1 MSHTHA
7 RHVFSHHV
15 FGRHAVL
22 AIAPVLLLGLAMF
35 MPMMA
40 AAHSPLTSVTP
51 ADGAQLATPPETIEM
66 RFRDPSRL
74 IRFALAGDGDGTDVG
89 LGDDHLMVESTDH
102 TVTLP
107 PLAAGRYIAS
117 WRAMSEDG
125 HVIKG
130 RFSFTVAS
138 P

>member
-1 MSHTHA
+1 MPHTHTRPA
-7 RHVFSHHV
+7 L
-15 FGRHAVL
+15 L
-22 AIAPVLLLGLAMF
+22 AIAPVLLLVLTMF
-35 MPMMA
+35 MPLMA

-51 ADGAQLATPPETIEM
+51 ADGAQLTKAPQTIEM

-74 IRFALAGDGDGTDVG
+74 VRFALAGDGDGTDVV
-89 LGDDHLMVESTDH
+89 LGYDHLMVDSADH

-107 PLAAGRYIAS
+107 PLTAGRYIAS

-130 RFSFTVAS
+130 RFAFTIAS
-138 P
+138 Q

>member
-1 MSHTHA
+1 MPHTHTRPA
-7 RHVFSHHV
+7 L
-15 FGRHAVL
+15 L
-22 AIAPVLLLGLAMF
+22 AIAPVLLLVVTMV
-35 MPMMA
+35 MPLMA

-51 ADGAQLATPPETIEM
+51 ADGAQLTKAPQTIEM

-74 IRFALAGDGDGTDVG
+74 VRFALAGDGDGTDVV
-89 LGDDHLMVESTDH
+89 LGDDHLMVESADH

-107 PLAAGRYIAS
+107 PLTAGRYIAS

-130 RFSFTVAS
+130 RFAFTIAS
-138 P
+138 Q

>member
-1 MSHTHA
+1 MPHTHTRPA
-7 RHVFSHHV
+7 L
-15 FGRHAVL
+15 L
-22 AIAPVLLLGLAMF
+22 AIAPVLLLVVTMF
-35 MPMMA
+35 MPLMA

-51 ADGAQLATPPETIEM
+51 ADGAQLTKAPQTIEM

-74 IRFALAGDGDGTDVG
+74 VRFALAGDGDGTDVV
-89 LGDDHLMVESTDH
+89 LGDDHLMVESADH

-107 PLAAGRYIAS
+107 PLTAGRYIAS

-130 RFSFTVAS
+130 RFAFPIAAQ
-138 P
+138 